1 MTMTL
6 DISDDLKPSE
16 AHELVELAREQERPL
31 GALLL
36 EAARKLAVQRRG
48 NFESSTANCEPQA
61 A

>member
-6 DISDDLKPSE
+6 DISDDLKPAE

-36 EAARKLAVQRRG
+36 EAARNLAAQRRMSG
-48 NFESSTANCEPQA
+48 ERTTTRVEVA